1 MWGKA
6 AIGAAGAG
14 LLFVAMHNPA
24 AAQEAVAGI
33 RMCAEKTDDEAR
45 LACFDTL
52 AEAWAKSDSPSEKT
66 ANTTEISKPADPL
79 VYRVSDPDDMYV
91 APRKY
96 IGKPVELRRM
106 SCFHADVKEYRCIS
120 NGDLPLVVFTADI
133 TPASEKAAIEAD
145 CGEVKKVSSSIC
157 RKTLR
162 FVPGHID
169 EDMMS
174 GNNKRAIVLART
186 VEIVPAP
193 PPQKKR
199 RR

>member
-6 AIGAAGAG
+6 AIGAVGAG

-33 RMCAEKTDDEAR
+33 RMCAEKTDDEDR

-52 AEAWAKSDSPSEKT
+52 AAAWSETEPRSDKT
-66 ANTTEISKPADPL
+66 ASTTEISTPADPL

-120 NGDLPLVVFTADI
+120 NGDLPLVVFTAEI
-133 TPASEKAAIEAD
+133 TPPSEKAAIEAE
-145 CGEVKKVSSSIC
+145 CGEVKKVSSSSC

-162 FVPGHID
+162 FVPGVIN
-169 EDMMS
+169 EDMLS
-174 GNNKRAIVLART
+174 GNNQRAVVLART
-186 VEIVPAP
+186 VEIVPTP

>member
-1 MWGKA
+1 MWGA
-6 AIGAAGAG
+6 AILGAFGAG
-14 LLFVAMHNPA
+14 LLFVASHSA
-24 AAQEAVAGI
+24 AGAQEAVAGI
-33 RMCAEKTDDEAR
+33 RMCAEKIDDEAR

-52 AEAWAKSDSPSEKT
+52 ADAWSKSDASSEKT
-66 ANTTEISKPADPL
+66 TSTTEISKPADPL
-79 VYRVSDPDDMYV
+79 VYRVSDPDDMFV

-145 CGEVKKVSSSIC
+145 CGEIKKVSSSNC

-169 EDMMS
+169 EDTLS
-174 GNNKRAIVLART
+174 GNNKRAIVLARSI
-186 VEIVPAP
+186 EIIPTP